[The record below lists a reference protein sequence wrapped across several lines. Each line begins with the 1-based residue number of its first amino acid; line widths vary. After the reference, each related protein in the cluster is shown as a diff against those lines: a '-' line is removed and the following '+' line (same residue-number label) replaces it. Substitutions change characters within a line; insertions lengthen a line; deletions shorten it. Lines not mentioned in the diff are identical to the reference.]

1 MQRSVCVCVLCHRL
15 YRWDNNLY
23 WHESTASA
31 SCTCLLI
38 FWIVGTKFYN
48 NREHVNSSLRKI
60 CKKKKKKKEKGESE
74 RRNEGE
80 EGLFTPQDLTL
91 HSESPHSPLARHHHR
106 FWSLLYWTAAWSW
119 TTLQMI
125 RLDIRRSHDVCRQ
138 RPQNTVQSPFSNC
151 AFGV

>member
-1 MQRSVCVCVLCHRL
+1 MCECRGVCVCVLCHRL

-60 CKKKKKKKEKGESE
+60 CKKKKRRKKKERVREGMKE
-74 RRNEGE
+74 RRGFSHLKISPCTQNLPTAHWPVTTTGSDPYCT
-80 EGLFTPQDLTL
+80 GQL
-91 HSESPHSPLARHHHR
+91 HDHR
-106 FWSLLYWTAAWSW
+106 
-119 TTLQMI
+119 
-125 RLDIRRSHDVCRQ
+125 RLSR
-138 RPQNTVQSPFSNC
+138 
-151 AFGV
+151 